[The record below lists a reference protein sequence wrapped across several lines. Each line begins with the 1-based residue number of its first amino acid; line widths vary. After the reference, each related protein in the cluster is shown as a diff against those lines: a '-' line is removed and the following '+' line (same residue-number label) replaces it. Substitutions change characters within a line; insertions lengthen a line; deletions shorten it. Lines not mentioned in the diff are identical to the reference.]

1 MVEMALMA
9 TVHGMDLEAVEIDQE
24 MEGEAKMEMEEAMA
38 KVLMAQQVLV
48 EGQAKEDGVRVDL
61 VDQEALEVQQEELE
75 VLEVLVEWEAADLT
89 AIVPGMVLAAAME
102 TPIGRERNLEEAE
115 KENH

>member
-9 TVHGMDLEAVEIDQE
+9 TVHGMDLEAVEMDQE
-24 MEGEAKMEMEEAMA
+24 MEGEAKMEMEESMA

-61 VDQEALEVQQEELE
+61 VDQEALEVPQEELE
-75 VLEVLVEWEAADLT
+75 VWEAADLT
-89 AIVPGMVLAAAME
+89 VIVPGMVLVAAMV
-102 TPIGRERNLEEAE
+102 TPTGRERNLEEAE